1 MEGFEM
7 MKFDEF
13 GKNYYKQYAQSESQ
27 QIINLLR
34 MINSNLIEI
43 KELLKKK

>member
-1 MEGFEM
+1 M
-7 MKFDEF
+7 MKFDGF
-13 GKNYYKQYAQSESQ
+13 GKNYHKQYAQSESQ